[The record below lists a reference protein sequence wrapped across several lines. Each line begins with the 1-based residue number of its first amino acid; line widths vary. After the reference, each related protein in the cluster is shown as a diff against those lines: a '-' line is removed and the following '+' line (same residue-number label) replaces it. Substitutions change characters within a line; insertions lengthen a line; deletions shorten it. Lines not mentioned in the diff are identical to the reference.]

1 MATRRKIG
9 ATAMST
15 EAARRTQHWTKQLA
29 PGYKFQVY
37 TWTKSDMSQEFS
49 DNEDE
54 VEESLA
60 PLPYEAEAGEGD
72 EEMDQDEAETISV
85 VPQAS
90 QPDATDIT
98 TIQDEALSKPPSP
111 QPQLSMSLQT
121 SSQLDLPLGTLDAS
135 LNPLD
140 TDMADLADLADID
153 VGVGLV
159 EKDGLVELDMT
170 GLGPDGLGLENSHD
184 LSQLE
189 DTDILIGGPMMSPDD
204 DPFAQPVDG

>member
-9 ATAMST
+9 VATIST

-29 PGYKFQVY
+29 TGYKFQVF
-37 TWTKSDMSQEFS
+37 TWAKTDAPQEFS

-60 PLPYEAEAGEGD
+60 PLPDEAEVGEGD
-72 EEMDQDEAETISV
+72 EEMDQDETISV
-85 VPQAS
+85 VPPAS
-90 QPDATDIT
+90 QPDLTEEVAAT
-98 TIQDEALSKPPSP
+98 QDDLASKPPSPSP

-121 SSQLDLPLGTLDAS
+121 SSELSIDHPGDTLDAS

-140 TDMADLADLADID
+140 VDMD
-153 VGVGLV
+153 VGVVGLG
-159 EKDGLVELDMT
+159 EKDGIELDISS
-170 GLGPDGLGLENSHD
+170 LGPDGLQLESAHD

-189 DTDILIGGPMMSPDD
+189 GADVLIGGSMMDHSG
-204 DPFAQPVDG
+204 DPFAEPVNQ